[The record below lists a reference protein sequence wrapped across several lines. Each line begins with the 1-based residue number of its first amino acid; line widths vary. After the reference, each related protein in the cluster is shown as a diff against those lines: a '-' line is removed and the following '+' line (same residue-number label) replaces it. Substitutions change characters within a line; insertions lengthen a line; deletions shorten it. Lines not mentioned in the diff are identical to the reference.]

1 MLSKKTYVLLV
12 FVFLSYEV
20 IYISLYDIGMGGKQY
35 YYVVFVGRIPG
46 IYNTWAACSQ
56 QVYGF
61 PRAVYQKYGSWDEAN
76 NAWLM
81 DLASSTPIIGNEE
94 SIPLLQTIEQS
105 RNEQENS
112 TSSGLSQGAL
122 NLLCFRLG
130 ATIALLIAFIGIY
143 FFGL

>member
-1 MLSKKTYVLLV
+1 
-12 FVFLSYEV
+12 
-20 IYISLYDIGMGGKQY
+20 MGGKQY

-46 IYNTWAACSQ
+46 IYNTWATCSQ

-61 PRAVYQKYGSWDEAN
+61 PRAVYKKYGSWDEAN

-122 NLLCFRLG
+122 NLLCFLLG

-143 FFGL
+143 FFG

>member
-1 MLSKKTYVLLV
+1 MNGRKTILLRCICV
-12 FVFLSYEV
+12 E
-20 IYISLYDIGMGGKQY
+20 DPQY
-35 YYVVFVGRIPG
+35 LV
-46 IYNTWAACSQ
+46 IYNTRAACSQ

-61 PRAVYQKYGSWDEAN
+61 PRAVYKKYGSWDEAN

-112 TSSGLSQGAL
+112 TSSGLSHVAMYF
-122 NLLCFRLG
+122 LCFLLG
-130 ATIALLIAFIGIY
+130 AAVALPIAFIRIY
-143 FFGL
+143 FLG